1 MIRLCVHAIGLV
13 SFRREGGDMHN
24 VHVNGEDILKR
35 QLELAESNRRL
46 LDDNKVAAV
55 SIMGAIGSGK
65 TSLIERMI
73 DRLTERGSV
82 VGTIAADSAGDDD
95 HKRFLSH
102 GAESIN
108 LNTQDDCHLDA
119 HRVDHAMS
127 HLPMDKLDILFIENV
142 GNLICTAD
150 FPLGTAKE
158 MVVIST
164 TEGDDMVRKHP
175 KIFAQ
180 TDILVLNKIDLAEAV
195 GVDPERILADYAR
208 INPHGKV
215 VCTDARHDV
224 GIDELLEV
232 LGFGCTN
239 TQ

>member
-1 MIRLCVHAIGLV
+1 
-13 SFRREGGDMHN
+13 MHN

-35 QLELAESNRRL
+35 QLELAEANRRL
-46 LDDNKVAAV
+46 LEERKVIAISV
-55 SIMGAIGSGK
+55 MGAIGSGK

-73 DRLTERGSV
+73 DRLIGRGLQ

-95 HKRFLSH
+95 HQRFLSH
-102 GAESIN
+102 GAASVN

-119 HRVDHAMS
+119 HTVDHAME
-127 HLPMDKLDILFIENV
+127 HLPLDKLDILFIENV
-142 GNLICTAD
+142 GNLICPAD
-150 FPLGTAKE
+150 FPLGTVNE
-158 MVVIST
+158 VVVIST

-195 GVDPERILADYAR
+195 GVDPQLVVSDYSR
-208 INPHGKV
+208 INPHGKAV
-215 VCTDARHDV
+215 LTDARHET
-224 GIDELLEV
+224 GIDDLLEA
-232 LGFGCTN
+232 LGFECTN

>member
-1 MIRLCVHAIGLV
+1 
-13 SFRREGGDMHN
+13 MHN
-24 VHVNGEDILKR
+24 VQVNGEDILKR
-35 QLELAESNRRL
+35 QLELAEANRRL
-46 LDDNKVAAV
+46 LVDKEVTAV
-55 SIMGAIGSGK
+55 SVMGAIGSGK
-65 TSLIERMI
+65 TLLIERMI
-73 DRLTERGSV
+73 DRLVGQGHQ

-95 HKRFLSH
+95 HQRFLSH

-119 HRVDHAMS
+119 HTVDHAMG

-142 GNLICTAD
+142 GNLICPAD

-180 TDILVLNKIDLAEAV
+180 TDILVLNKIDLADAV
-195 GVDPERILADYAR
+195 GVDPDRVVSDYAR

-215 VCTDARHDV
+215 VLTDARHEI
-224 GIDELLEV
+224 GIDELLET

>member
-1 MIRLCVHAIGLV
+1 
-13 SFRREGGDMHN
+13 MHN
-24 VHVNGEDILKR
+24 VLVNGEDILKR
-35 QLELAESNRRL
+35 QLELAEANRRL
-46 LDDNKVAAV
+46 LKEKEVAAV
-55 SIMGAIGSGK
+55 SVMGAIGSGK
-65 TSLIERMI
+65 TLLIERMI
-73 DRLTERGSV
+73 DRLVAQGRE

-95 HKRFLSH
+95 HQRFLSR

-119 HRVDHAMS
+119 HTVDHAMG
-127 HLPMDKLDILFIENV
+127 HLPMDQLDILFIENV
-142 GNLICTAD
+142 GNLICPAD
-150 FPLGTAKE
+150 FPLGTARE

-180 TDILVLNKIDLAEAV
+180 TDILVLNKIDLADAV
-195 GVDPERILADYAR
+195 GVDPDRVVSDYAR

-215 VCTDARHDV
+215 LLTDARHEI
-224 GIDELLEV
+224 GIDELLET

>member
-1 MIRLCVHAIGLV
+1 
-13 SFRREGGDMHN
+13 MHN
-24 VHVNGEDILKR
+24 VHVNSEDILKR

-46 LDDNKVAAV
+46 LDDKKVAAV
-55 SIMGAIGSGK
+55 SVMGAIGSGK

-73 DRLTERGSV
+73 DRLTEKGCQ

-95 HKRFLSH
+95 HQRFLSH
-102 GAESIN
+102 GAVSIN

-119 HRVDHAMS
+119 HTVNHAMG
-127 HLPMDKLDILFIENV
+127 HLEIDKLDILFIENV
-142 GNLICTAD
+142 GNLICPAD
-150 FPLGTAKE
+150 FPLGTAAE

-180 TDILVLNKIDLAEAV
+180 TDILVLNKIDLADAV
-195 GVDPERILADYAR
+195 GIDPERIMADYAR
-208 INPHGKV
+208 INPHGKAV
-215 VCTDARHDV
+215 RTDARHDI
-224 GIDELLEV
+224 GIDELLET

>member
-1 MIRLCVHAIGLV
+1 
-13 SFRREGGDMHN
+13 MHN
-24 VHVNGEDILKR
+24 VQVNGEDILKR
-35 QLELAESNRRL
+35 QLELAEANRRL
-46 LDDNKVAAV
+46 LADKEVAAV
-55 SIMGAIGSGK
+55 SVMGAIGSGK

-73 DRLTERGSV
+73 DRLTSQGRQ

-95 HKRFLSH
+95 HQRFLSH
-102 GAESIN
+102 GAESVN

-119 HRVDHAMS
+119 HTVDHAMG
-127 HLPMDKLDILFIENV
+127 HLPMDRLDILFIENV
-142 GNLICTAD
+142 GNLICPAD
-150 FPLGTAKE
+150 FPLGTARE
-158 MVVIST
+158 IVVIST

-180 TDILVLNKIDLAEAV
+180 TDILVLNKIDLANAV
-195 GVDPERILADYAR
+195 GVDPDRVVADYAR

-215 VCTDARHDV
+215 VLTDARHEI
-224 GIDELLEV
+224 GIDELLET

>member
-1 MIRLCVHAIGLV
+1 
-13 SFRREGGDMHN
+13 MHN
-24 VHVNGEDILKR
+24 VQVNGEDILKR
-35 QLELAESNRRL
+35 QLELAEANRRL
-46 LDDNKVAAV
+46 LEEKRVVAV
-55 SIMGAIGSGK
+55 SVMGAIGSGK

-73 DRLTERGSV
+73 DRLAGQGLH

-95 HKRFLSH
+95 HQRFLSH
-102 GAESIN
+102 GADSIN

-119 HRVDHAMS
+119 HTVDHAME

-142 GNLICTAD
+142 GNLICPAD
-150 FPLGTAKE
+150 FPLGTANE

-180 TDILVLNKIDLAEAV
+180 TDILVLNKIDLADAV
-195 GVDPERILADYAR
+195 GMDPQRVVSDYSR
-208 INPHGKV
+208 INPHGKAV
-215 VCTDARHDV
+215 LTDARHEK
-224 GIDELLEV
+224 GIDDLLEA
-232 LGFGCTN
+232 LGFECTN

>member
-1 MIRLCVHAIGLV
+1 
-13 SFRREGGDMHN
+13 MHN

-46 LDDNKVAAV
+46 LNNSQVTAV
-55 SIMGAIGSGK
+55 SVMGAIGSGK

-73 DRLTERGSV
+73 DRLADRGRA

-95 HKRFLSH
+95 YQRFLSH
-102 GAESIN
+102 GAASIN

-119 HRVDHAMS
+119 HTVSHAMG
-127 HLPMDKLDILFIENV
+127 HLPLDKLDILFIENV
-142 GNLICTAD
+142 GNLICPAD
-150 FPLGTAKE
+150 FPLGTAAE

-180 TDILVLNKIDLAEAV
+180 TDILVLNKVDLAEAV
-195 GVDPERILADYAR
+195 GVDPDRIMADYAH
-208 INPHGKV
+208 INPHGKAV
-215 VCTDARHDV
+215 RTDARHEI
-224 GIDELLEV
+224 GIDELLDV
-232 LGFGCTN
+232 LGFACTN